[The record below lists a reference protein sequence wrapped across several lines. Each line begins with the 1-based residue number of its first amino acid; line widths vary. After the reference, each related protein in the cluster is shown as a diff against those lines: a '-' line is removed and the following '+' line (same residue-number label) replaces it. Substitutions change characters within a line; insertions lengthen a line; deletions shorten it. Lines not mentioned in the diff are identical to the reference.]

1 MKTRSIIALQ
11 ISTRGRMCSFKWKS
25 KIYYL
30 LFDLHN
36 RDNPKKL
43 PTVKKI
49 DDVTT
54 T

>member
-1 MKTRSIIALQ
+1 M
-11 ISTRGRMCSFKWKS
+11 
-25 KIYYL
+25 
-30 LFDLHN
+30 HN

-54 T
+54 TWLFVRWAV